1 MSLVSFA
8 FCFFFALN
16 AFGPD
21 TATQVAGQAPATQE
35 TKKSAEAPEGTPTQE
50 GTQQQNEPKQTPS
63 ASEKPATTTEPREG
77 AHAASPEKKGEEARE
92 VAEESAQGPAE
103 EKVVDKDHPQT
114 GEPKPLQKTGAKE
127 PLFSREEAH
136 EAHRGGRKRSRGE
149 ITEEHKTPEGTL
161 YSVKEAI
168 EAGKKKKELLTGK
181 SHATGKPPAAEQPEP
196 EKKDVEKKPAEKP
209 EKTVKKSRKARKKEG
224 WQKIEM
230 GFAYK
235 DVQLLRGSYSFETHF
250 VGEMRNNSSRNF
262 GIVKFLFSTYNK
274 RGKLITEE
282 AFQITDFYIGQVQI
296 FKGTIVD
303 TYKDIASQRVIFL
316 SAAPT
321 AMD

>member
-21 TATQVAGQAPATQE
+21 TATQAAGQAPATQE
-35 TKKSAEAPEGTPTQE
+35 TKKSAEAPKGTPTQE

-63 ASEKPATTTEPREG
+63 ASEKPATTTEPKEE

-114 GEPKPLQKTGAKE
+114 GEPKPLQKAGAEK

-149 ITEEHKTPEGTL
+149 ITEEHKAPEGTL

-168 EAGKKKKELLTGK
+168 EAGKKKKGRVTGK
-181 SHATGKPPAAEQPEP
+181 TLAAEQPEP
-196 EKKDVEKKPAEKP
+196 EKKEVEKKPAEKP
-209 EKTVKKSRKARKKEG
+209 EKAVKKSRRTRKKEG

-230 GFAYK
+230 DFAYK

-250 VGEMRNNSSRNF
+250 IGEMRNNSGRNF

-303 TYKDIASQRVIFL
+303 TYKDIASHRVVFL